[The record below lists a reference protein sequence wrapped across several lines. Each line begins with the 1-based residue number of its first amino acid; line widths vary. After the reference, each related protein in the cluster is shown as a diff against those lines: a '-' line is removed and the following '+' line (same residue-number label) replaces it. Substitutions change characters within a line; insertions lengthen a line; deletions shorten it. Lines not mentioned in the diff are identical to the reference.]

1 MSVEED
7 SRQEWT
13 FTLYD
18 FDNNGKV
25 TREVSAPAWAP
36 TAGHAHGLRNFCPV
50 PDHYCPFPLSCS
62 RSSGQALGSFRETGR
77 AVPELPGEWGEVTE
91 EGPWGSPVLSGA
103 LLPGGRSSQQAPGPE
118 TSPEGPP
125 CAPTESCPASFSLWS
140 RALGGAWDPP
150 GHFPTSAPVPRSWGG
165 RTHRGLPPCARE

>member
-36 TAGHAHGLRNFCPV
+36 RP
-50 PDHYCPFPLSCS
+50 
-62 RSSGQALGSFRETGR
+62 
-77 AVPELPGEWGEVTE
+77 
-91 EGPWGSPVLSGA
+91 
-103 LLPGGRSSQQAPGPE
+103 
-118 TSPEGPP
+118 
-125 CAPTESCPASFSLWS
+125 
-140 RALGGAWDPP
+140 RALE
-150 GHFPTSAPVPRSWGG
+150 
-165 RTHRGLPPCARE
+165 LPPCARPLLFLPLVLWGQGFGELQGGREGCPGAAGRVGRGD